1 MPFHWETMPEFL
13 DHLETLSCA
22 CDFAALCAHGALRAY
37 VMGERGADHS
47 APVTESDVDAM
58 ARLTRQAVEAGA
70 LGLGINRQPEHRDL
84 GGNPVPGTF
93 APDHEL
99 DALGLAVQEAG
110 GGVVE
115 VVTDSE
121 FFTDAGYAAPE
132 RALYE
137 RLATAATPVIFNCHP
152 FGTEQDAELYEWLEA
167 AAARGNDIRGVCSTK
182 AINLLIGTD
191 SNSNPFLASQTYRTL
206 ERTPLAQRV
215 VELARPEVKATV
227 LGEVEAAGFYS
238 VFQSKFAMGALSGV
252 YPMLDAPGSAKDW
265 RNFEPQPADSVEA
278 LAEQSGQA
286 SIEWMYDFMLEK
298 DGRSALIYPSA
309 SRHCLAS
316 RLPPFLTPEGRV
328 LCSHELH
335 GGEPG
340 RLPRHAAAPIDG
352 SGPRRHRRSCR
363 LHAGRY
369 ERHLPPHLCQCT
381 NARLGLC

>member
-1 MPFHWETMPEFL
+1 MRAVDKHSGFAPCLKEDRGFLLELMEGVEDIPIPALEEGMPFHWETMPEFL
-13 DHLETLSCA
+13 DHLATLSCA

-93 APDHEL
+93 APDYEL
-99 DALGLAVQEAG
+99 DALGVAVQEAG

-121 FFTDAGYAAPE
+121 FFTDAIYAAPE

-252 YPMLDAPGSAKDW
+252 YPMIDAPGSAKDW
-265 RNFEPQPADSVEA
+265 RNFEPQPTDSVEA
-278 LAEQSGQA
+278 LAERSGQA

-309 SRHCLAS
+309 TRRSLAS
-316 RLPPFLTPEGRV
+316 IALAAPPF
-328 LCSHELH
+328 
-335 GGEPG
+335 
-340 RLPRHAAAPIDG
+340 
-352 SGPRRHRRSCR
+352 
-363 LHAGRY
+363 
-369 ERHLPPHLCQCT
+369 
-381 NARLGLC
+381 